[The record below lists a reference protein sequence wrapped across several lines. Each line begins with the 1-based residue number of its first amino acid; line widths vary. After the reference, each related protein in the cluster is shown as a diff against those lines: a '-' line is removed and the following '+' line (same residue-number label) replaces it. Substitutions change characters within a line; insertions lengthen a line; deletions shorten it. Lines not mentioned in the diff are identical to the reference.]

1 MKKLIVLTISLIMV
15 STAMGQSVSKQI
27 NDIKRS
33 KQYITAEATMETEEQ
48 AYALA
53 EELLAQS
60 ISEYVADK
68 KSLKQAA
75 NVIVKD
81 VAGKAEK
88 LQMKRGEMAR
98 VFLYV
103 KKSDIIAA
111 DNTRVLVQPNNTAG
125 KDAGKKKDKE
135 KSKAAKTSDSSLEL
149 ASTVEDIKGDA
160 PSETAADSWQL
171 NAINELLACE
181 SLAVAQKKL
190 EDMKIDMQVKR
201 YGVPATCRY
210 PEKCCWLIFDEQQNI
225 VTVLGEGSD
234 SRMNYKTQQADK
246 LSNYKDHGAI
256 WFMLA
261 K

>member
-1 MKKLIVLTISLIMV
+1 MKKLIVLTIALIMA
-15 STAMGQSVSKQI
+15 STVMGQSVSKQI

-33 KQYITAEATMETEEQ
+33 KQYISAEATMETEEQ

-53 EELLAQS
+53 EELLAKS

-68 KSLKQAA
+68 KDLKQAA

-103 KKSDIIAA
+103 KKNDIIAA
-111 DNTRVLVQPNNTAG
+111 DNTRVLVQPNNTAA
-125 KDAGKKKDKE
+125 KETEKKKGEE
-135 KSKAAKTSDSSLEL
+135 KSKTARASDSSPDLV
-149 ASTVEDIKGDA
+149 STVEDIKGDA
-160 PSETAADSWQL
+160 PSDVAAGSWQVK
-171 NAINELLACE
+171 AINELLACE
-181 SLAVAQKKL
+181 SLAEAQKKL
-190 EDMKIDMQVKR
+190 EEMKTDMQVKR
-201 YGVPATCRY
+201 YGAPATCRN

-234 SRMNYKTQQADK
+234 SRINHKTQQADK
-246 LSNYKDHGAI
+246 LSNYKDHNAI